1 MLLTSNQILLITA
14 IHIGQESDLAGS
26 GTYDGDIRQLTSLGL
41 IEDDG
46 PDEPGH
52 HTTVKA
58 SALMEHLRRS
68 ADAFIKEFGK
78 LPPFSTSAPPPLV
91 KLENHPRGDAMQ
103 IVGEEP
109 FYMVANGIC
118 RQQDCR
124 PEPALVGP
132 AISVYATERQ
142 ASHRAIELAVNARGT
157 HVFVLKS
164 VAMYE
169 VDPQVKP
176 SRTYP

>member
-1 MLLTSNQILLITA
+1 MRLTNNQLQLLIA
-14 IHIGQESDLAGS
+14 IHTGGESILAGEGS
-26 GTYDGDIRQLTSLGL
+26 YDTDVAQLLALRL
-41 IEDDG
+41 IACQEPDD
-46 PDEPGH
+46 PGH
-52 HTTVKA
+52 DTTADGTKLVQRLREA
-58 SALMEHLRRS
+58 AESFLDSRPEGMQPPALAR
-68 ADAFIKEFGK
+68 
-78 LPPFSTSAPPPLV
+78 
-91 KLENHPRGDAMQ
+91 LERHPIHDAMQ

-132 AISVYATERQ
+132 AVSVYATERQ
-142 ASHRAIELAVNARGT
+142 ANARAIEVATSCRGT

-169 VDPQVKP
+169 VDPIVKP
-176 SRTYP
+176 TRTFL